1 MFTGIITDI
10 GEIIKT
16 TRLKAGE
23 SQTEWGGDLRLD
35 VRTAY
40 DTDGIDIGASI
51 SHSGAC
57 MTVIEK
63 GVLEDGRGWFAVEVS
78 DESLSKTTMG
88 DWGVGTRINL
98 ERALTGKD
106 EMGGH
111 MVTGHVDGVG
121 TLVDLSEIAGSHKL
135 TFLAPV
141 DMAFGIAP
149 KGSITID
156 GVSLTV
162 NDVRPQPSGDAEF
175 DINIIPHT
183 WTVTTLGKLT
193 LGGKVNLEIDLIA
206 RYVAR
211 YLAHQMTM
219 SPPKP

>member
-10 GEIIKT
+10 GTIRSVARGT
-16 TRLKAGE
+16 GG
-23 SQTEWGGDLRLD
+23 EWGDTRMD
-35 VRTAY
+35 VVCSY
-40 DTDGIDIGASI
+40 DHDGIDIGASI

-63 GVLEDGRGWFAVEVS
+63 GPEGNGAWYAIEVS

-88 DWGVGTRINL
+88 DWKAGTRVNL

-111 MVTGHVDGVG
+111 LVTGHIDGVG
-121 TLVDLSEIAGSHKL
+121 TLISLKEIAGSHKL
-135 TFLAPV
+135 RFEAPA

-162 NDVRPQPSGDAEF
+162 NVVEANQFEV
-175 DINIIPHT
+175 NIIPHT
-183 WTVTTLGKLT
+183 WQVTTLGKLQV
-193 LGGKVNLEIDLIA
+193 GSKVNLEIDLIA

-211 YLAHQMTM
+211 YLSHMKA
-219 SPPKP
+219 

>member
-10 GEIIKT
+10 GTIKAV
-16 TRLKAGE
+16 TRGTGG
-23 SQTEWGGDLRLD
+23 QWGDTRMD
-35 VRTAY
+35 VSCSY
-40 DTDGIDIGASI
+40 DIAGIDIGASI

-63 GVLEDGRGWFAVEVS
+63 GDNWFAVEVS

-88 DWGVGTRINL
+88 DWAAGTRINL

-121 TLVDLSEIAGSHKL
+121 TLIALEEIGGSHKL
-135 TFLAPV
+135 RFKAPQ
-141 DMAFGIAP
+141 DLEFGIAP

-162 NDVRPQPSGDAEF
+162 NAVQGNEF
-175 DINIIPHT
+175 EVNIIPHT
-183 WTVTTLGKLT
+183 WEVTTLGKLS

-211 YLAHQMTM
+211 YLAHM
-219 SPPKP
+219 KA

>member
-10 GEIIKT
+10 GTIKT
-16 TRLKAGE
+16 LSRIKAGE
-23 SQTEWGGDLRLD
+23 AKGEWGADLRME
-35 VRTAY
+35 VNCSY
-40 DTDGIDIGASI
+40 DTSTIDIGASI

-63 GVLEDGRGWFAVEVS
+63 GENWYAIEVS
-78 DESLSKTTMG
+78 DASLSKTTLG
-88 DWGVGTRINL
+88 DWTVGGEINL

-121 TLVDLSEIAGSHKL
+121 TLVALTEIAGSHKL
-135 TFLAPV
+135 RFRAPD

-162 NDVRPQPSGDAEF
+162 NEVQANEF
-175 DINIIPHT
+175 EVNIIPHT
-183 WTVTTLGKLT
+183 WQVTTLGKLQ
-193 LGGKVNLEIDLIA
+193 LGSKVNLEIDLIA

-211 YLAHQMTM
+211 YLAHQLE
-219 SPPKP
+219 SSKK